1 MVGDVEQGAGE
12 GEGGGSTNVSFK
24 RGDAKTSQDNNDS
37 YDSLR

>member
-1 MVGDVEQGAGE
+1 MVGDVEQRAGE
-12 GEGGGSTNVSFK
+12 GASGGSTNVSFK

>member
-12 GEGGGSTNVSFK
+12 GKGGSTNVSFK

>member
-1 MVGDVEQGAGE
+1 MVGDVEQGPGE
-12 GEGGGSTNVSFK
+12 GEGGVDERLSFK